1 MKKIIA
7 LVMACLLLLSLCA
20 CETGPSLVG
29 TTPTGNN
36 SNNTTT
42 EATSAPSDKT
52 FKVGDV
58 VELNDVVVSFI
69 GVTESS
75 GSEFFKPEDG
85 NIYVLCEFEIANNSK
100 EELAI
105 SSIMNFKAYC
115 DDYSC
120 EYSLGA
126 LMEKGNKEQL
136 DGSIA
141 AGKKMKGVVGYE
153 IPADWNELEIQFTA
167 NILSSNSIIFVATNN

>member
-1 MKKIIA
+1 MKKLIA

-20 CETGPSLVG
+20 CESSPSLVG

-36 SNNTTT
+36 GNNTSTK
-42 EATSAPSDKT
+42 ATSAPSEKT

-69 GVTESS
+69 GVTETT
-75 GSEFFKPEDG
+75 GSEYFGPEDG
-85 NIYVLCEFEIANNSK
+85 NIYVLCEFEITNNSK

-105 SSIMNFKAYC
+105 SSIMSFKAYC

-120 EYSLGA
+120 DYSLGA
-126 LMEKGNKEQL
+126 LMDKGNKDQL

-141 AGKKMKGVVGYE
+141 PGKKMKGVVGYE
-153 IPADWNELEIQFTA
+153 IPTDWKELEIHFTA
-167 NILSSNSIIFVATNN
+167 NILSTNSIIFVATNS